1 MRAATIFIFG
11 ALFLLNFPFLQGNAQ
26 NKQEQ
31 ADTSAFV
38 LPGIEKFYYNKIP
51 TTNGVNPEPAIFSMV
66 NITASQLVTAS
77 ISLEEQS
84 VVIAPFQLKSYKL
97 NTFDVAIKAG
107 LKDNISYLGTGFK
120 WKPRNARMDGIYHK
134 VAKKYKALYQNIAGM
149 NNEQVKATE
158 MKKFLSLYR
167 NAFIEDINKEFNRSQ
182 LTLLGSA
189 SVLLFEIIGGDKV
202 DADGN
207 GFIDNFHHVKGFN
220 LAGGALFSISQKA
233 GLHVNYNYSERR
245 ANPAENMASAV
256 YSGFSATL
264 SRLFIINKNYIGSD
278 DYLKHSFIPGLEIAL
293 AYEYEE
299 VINNENFAE
308 NGILSQS
315 SITPVFD
322 LKISPLSQ
330 IRLSLPFKMIDM
342 PNRKEHRLT
351 ALVQYNLQISDF
363 QR

>member
-1 MRAATIFIFG
+1 MRAVTIFIFG
-11 ALFLLNFPFLQGNAQ
+11 ALFLLHFPVHWGKAQ
-26 NKQEQ
+26 SKQDQ
-31 ADTSAFV
+31 ADTSGFV
-38 LPGIEKFYYNKIP
+38 LPGIEEFHHNKIP
-51 TTNGVNPEPAIFSMV
+51 TTNAINPEPAIFSMV

-97 NTFDVAIKAG
+97 NTFDMAVKVG

-120 WKPRNARMDGIYHK
+120 WKPRNARMDAIYNK
-134 VAKKYKALYQNIAGM
+134 VAKKYQALHQNIVGM
-149 NNEQVKATE
+149 SNEQVKATE
-158 MKKFLSLYR
+158 MKKFISIYR
-167 NAFIEDINKEFNRSQ
+167 NALIEDIYQEFNRSQ
-182 LTLLGSA
+182 ITLQGSA
-189 SVLLFEIIGGDKV
+189 SALLFEIIGGDKV
-202 DADGN
+202 DVDGN
-207 GFIDNFHHVKGFN
+207 GFIDNFHHIKGFN
-220 LAGGALFSISQKA
+220 LSGGASFSFSQKA

-245 ANPAENMASAV
+245 ANPAENTASAV

-264 SRLFIINKNYIGSD
+264 SKLFIINKKYIGSD

-308 NGILSQS
+308 NGILSQT
-315 SITPVFD
+315 SIAPVFD

-330 IRLSLPFKMIDM
+330 IRLSLPLKMIDL
-342 PNRKEHRLT
+342 PNRKEQRLT